1 MLDATVLVRRQQT
14 PLWLSIASY
23 AGGIF
28 VGLALSAA
36 LLIAVGVPAGALV
49 DEFLVATFFTS
60 DGLAQTATAAIP
72 LILVGLSAAIAMR
85 VRFWNIG
92 IEGQLWLGA
101 IGATWVALHD
111 IGPAALRLP
120 LMLATAFAAGVAWI
134 ALPLYLKRRF
144 AVSEVISTLLLGNI
158 AFLLVQHLLFGA
170 WRDPANS
177 FPITAAF
184 GDDEVFAPIAGWGQV
199 HAGLWISLA
208 AGVIVWFVLE
218 RTRLGFYAEAVGLNP
233 QAARATGLPVTLTVG
248 LLVLASGGLSGLAG
262 AMVVAGTEHR
272 LTQSIGNGYL
282 FSAIVIA
289 FLARARPLAAVA
301 IAFVL
306 GGVFTAGSVLKVFY
320 SISEAIIVLIQGAV
334 LIAVLVSEFFARY
347 RLNRPSLG
355 GAA

>member
-14 PLWLSIASY
+14 PLWLSVTAY
-23 AGGIF
+23 AGGIV

-36 LLIAVGVPAGALV
+36 LLIVAGVPPDALV

-60 DGLAQTATAAIP
+60 DGLSQTVTAAIP
-72 LILVGLSAAIAMR
+72 LVLVGLSAAIAMR

-101 IGATWVALHD
+101 IAATWVALND
-111 IGPAALRLP
+111 IGPAAVRLP
-120 LMLATAFAAGVAWI
+120 LMLAAAFAAGMAWI
-134 ALPLYLKRRF
+134 ALPLWLKRRF

-158 AFLLVQHLLFGA
+158 AFLFVQHLLFGA

-177 FPITAAF
+177 FPISAAF
-184 GDDEVFAPIAGWGQV
+184 DDAEVFAPLFGWGQV

-208 AGVIVWFVLE
+208 AGIVVWFVLE

-233 QAARATGLPVTLTVG
+233 ATARATGLPVTLTVS
-248 LLVLASGGLSGLAG
+248 LLVLASGGLSGVAG
-262 AMVVAGTEHR
+262 AMVAAGTEHR
-272 LTQSIGNGYL
+272 LNQSLGNGYL

-289 FLARARPLAAVA
+289 FLARARPLAVVV

-320 SISEAIIVLIQGAV
+320 SVSEAIIVLIQGVV
-334 LIAVLVSEFFARY
+334 LMAVLVSEFFARY

-355 GAA
+355 GTP